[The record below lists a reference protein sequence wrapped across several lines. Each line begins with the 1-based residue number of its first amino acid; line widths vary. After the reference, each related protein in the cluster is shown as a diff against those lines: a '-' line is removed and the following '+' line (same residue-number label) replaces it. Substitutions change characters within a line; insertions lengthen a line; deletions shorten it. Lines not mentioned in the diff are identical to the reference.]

1 MAVSSRCEWFACSFR
16 QRHGRE
22 IKTYIFC
29 CRSGLFLPICK
40 LDQLRTWIGRG
51 RQVAGMTA
59 YLEWTD
65 MLDVM
70 ALAIFTFVIT
80 LSVLAWAFPSQDA
93 HEDIPPQKIK
103 PVQHTSR
110 YRGNTP
116 SRSSSNESS
125 NTSRCSSSST
135 VRATRHGSPT
145 IRAMENVLQEL
156 ERQDINLSWAS
167 LEQREHMLAIGNASN
182 YVEPTAR
189 EARDCRDRGSPVA
202 STSPGPRIKQPN
214 AHQDKRAGMQLKQ
227 KSNDS
232 PQASDSSQSTTSS
245 SPVRGRIER
254 TSSWS
259 HQRPDTM
266 SRRGLHTPRPRSAQ
280 LTAHHALNL

>member
-1 MAVSSRCEWFACSFR
+1 MLVVAC
-16 QRHGRE
+16 HA
-22 IKTYIFC
+22 
-29 CRSGLFLPICK
+29 LPH
-40 LDQLRTWIGRG
+40 
-51 RQVAGMTA
+51 V
-59 YLEWTD
+59 
-65 MLDVM
+65 
-70 ALAIFTFVIT
+70 
-80 LSVLAWAFPSQDA
+80 
-93 HEDIPPQKIK
+93 
-103 PVQHTSR
+103 
-110 YRGNTP
+110 
-116 SRSSSNESS
+116 
-125 NTSRCSSSST
+125 
-135 VRATRHGSPT
+135 
-145 IRAMENVLQEL
+145 

-214 AHQDKRAGMQLKQ
+214 AHQDKRAGMQLKR